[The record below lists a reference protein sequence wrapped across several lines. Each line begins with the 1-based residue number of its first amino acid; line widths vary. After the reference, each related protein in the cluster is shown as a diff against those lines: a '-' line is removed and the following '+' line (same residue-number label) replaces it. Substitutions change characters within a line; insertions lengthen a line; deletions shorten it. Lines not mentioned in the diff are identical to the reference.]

1 MPWSFY
7 NSNGK
12 LIDGVIDGSITN
24 AKLADDAVGAD
35 ELAENAVVD
44 ASIASGALIAFSK
57 LANLTDGNI
66 LVGNGSNVPT
76 SVNPTGDVDIAN
88 DGTISLNSTAISGF
102 DAKTSVADAD
112 TLLIGD
118 SAASNALKKMT
129 KANLV
134 AGLGGA
140 NFKVGS
146 FYVDSHSIGDNPRV
160 ESGLGFTPKAVMFL
174 ATQPVTAGESSI
186 GFDDGTTAVCI
197 ENAHAQAAGSWEVWT
212 DRSIRVVHSS
222 GNTFNGEITA
232 LASGQFSVTWSTAG
246 SPSGRIY
253 ILYLAM
259 G

>member
-160 ESGLGFTPKAVMFL
+160 ESG
-174 ATQPVTAGESSI
+174 
-186 GFDDGTTAVCI
+186 
-197 ENAHAQAAGSWEVWT
+197 
-212 DRSIRVVHSS
+212 
-222 GNTFNGEITA
+222 
-232 LASGQFSVTWSTAG
+232 
-246 SPSGRIY
+246 
-253 ILYLAM
+253 
-259 G
+259 

>member
-76 SVNPTGDVDIAN
+76 SVNPTGDLDIAN

-129 KANLV
+129 KANLMKSV
-134 AGLGGA
+134 FRYPFMTIKVVFWIHFQAILITFGA
-140 NFKVGS
+140 TFWSTFV
-146 FYVDSHSIGDNPRV
+146 P
-160 ESGLGFTPKAVMFL
+160 FL
-174 ATQPVTAGESSI
+174 AHFLV
-186 GFDDGTTAVCI
+186 
-197 ENAHAQAAGSWEVWT
+197 
-212 DRSIRVVHSS
+212 
-222 GNTFNGEITA
+222 
-232 LASGQFSVTWSTAG
+232 QFWINFG
-246 SPSGRIY
+246 
-253 ILYLAM
+253 
-259 G
+259 